1 MARTRKKYG
10 THTRIPKHP
19 PQMRGGTPGS
29 ATDTGF
35 GAKGNQRTAKKV
47 YRTRRDLTGD

>member
-10 THTRIPKHP
+10 TRTRQPGKVT
-19 PQMRGGTPGS
+19 QLRGGTPGS

-35 GAKGNQRTAKKV
+35 GAKGNQRTSKKI
-47 YRTRRDLTGD
+47 YKTRRELEK